1 MISQLNNI
9 LKKIFNN
16 DETII
21 FSLVI
26 LVFFVIVY
34 AFGSILTPFLL
45 SIIVAYLLVGL
56 QKKIEAFNISKNIA
70 LIITF
75 SIFIVTGA
83 ALLVWL
89 VPLLYIQLQDFV
101 LEVPGL
107 FNDFLNFVSNLPAQ
121 FPDLVSSEQI
131 SIFFQA
137 VSDEIAVI
145 AQNIVKSSISGIQ
158 SAITLLIYII
168 LFPILVFFFLFDRS
182 NIINGLIKLIPG
194 EREMLSKALF

>member
-56 QKKIEAFNISKNIA
+56 QKKIEAFNISKLLSASILLLTNF
-70 LIITF
+70 ITSGF
-75 SIFIVTGA
+75 GVLSA
-83 ALLVWL
+83 
-89 VPLLYIQLQDFV
+89 YIL
-101 LEVPGL
+101 
-107 FNDFLNFVSNLPAQ
+107 
-121 FPDLVSSEQI
+121 
-131 SIFFQA
+131 
-137 VSDEIAVI
+137 
-145 AQNIVKSSISGIQ
+145 
-158 SAITLLIYII
+158 
-168 LFPILVFFFLFDRS
+168 
-182 NIINGLIKLIPG
+182 
-194 EREMLSKALF
+194 